1 MPSNLGFQGGSS
13 MNLVKKAA
21 LASAFCLMV
30 TGAYAQGQPD
40 FSKVEMKVTP
50 LGNNVYMLEG
60 QGGNITVAVGQD
72 AVIEVDGE
80 FAPLHDKIKAAV
92 DKLSGGKPIKYL
104 INTHFHGDHTGGN
117 APFAKDGTTIVAHKN
132 LAMRLEHG
140 STNGMSGAKTAPSE
154 KGAIPTQTYTTEGL
168 QLMVSGQSAM
178 VNHPASAHTDTDSYV
193 YLPTADVIA
202 TGDVVSTRERYV
214 TIDYAN
220 GGSIIGI
227 ISTVETYIKL
237 GNDQTKYVPGHGALA
252 TKADLQRYHELLV
265 DVRDLVQAQMKAGK
279 TEEQAVAGK
288 PPAEVGAKLH
298 TNQMADDNM
307 VKMVYRS
314 LKGVKANKA

>member
-1 MPSNLGFQGGSS
+1 
-13 MNLVKKAA
+13 
-21 LASAFCLMV
+21 MV

-193 YLPTADVIA
+193 YFPTANVIA
-202 TGDVVSTRERYV
+202 TGDVVSTGERYV

-220 GGSIIGI
+220 GGSINGI

-252 TKADLQRYHELLV
+252 TKADLQRYHDLLV
-265 DVRDLVQAQMKAGK
+265 DVRDRVQAQMKAGK
-279 TEEQAVAGK
+279 TEEQAVAAK
-288 PPAEVGAKLH
+288 PLAEVGAKLH